1 MAKKTEISIEEYL
14 QNNLQAMLLSE
25 FGKRHFDN
33 AKLPDCYKT
42 ALNPT
47 KKFRPYQEECLKYFD
62 AYMDNE
68 LDFKEA
74 QPHLLFHMATG
85 SGKTLIM
92 AALIIYLYD
101 RGYRNFLF
109 FVDNS
114 NIIEKTKDNL
124 LNVTSGKYLFA
135 NDIILHGKRVEIKS
149 VDNFQ
154 DSDLDCINLCIT
166 TVQALH
172 NDMNNPKEGALTYED
187 FANLNVVLI
196 ADEAHHINAA
206 TKRGKNNAQ
215 KELSGEGFDAADD
228 WETTVMQIFKSGFS
242 NKLPNM
248 LLEFTATEDFYNPAI
263 ADKYRNKV
271 IYDYPLKK
279 FRQDKFSKDI
289 DTVQADLDEM
299 GRVLQAVILSQYR
312 RKLFASLNQDI
323 KPVVM
328 LKSKKIEDNKRFLHE
343 FIKAI
348 SSLKTAD
355 LEAVRPTTNNVISDA
370 FNYFESHGITLENLV
385 LEIRED
391 FKEDNLLLVDGNN
404 ITPEKQKHLNSL
416 ESKDNE
422 YRVVFA
428 VDMLNEGWDV
438 LNLFDIVRLYQTR
451 DSGKGKIGKTTNQ
464 EAQLIGRGAR
474 YMPFKI
480 NGMEGM
486 ENVRKFDNQPDN
498 PLRML
503 ETLHYHCVQDPKYI
517 SDIRNALV
525 QSGIISDNRKRV
537 VERLKDSFKESYLY
551 KHGYVFVNEQV
562 PYIKNENITEFSD
575 EILNMEFKVRLN
587 TGVTTSNHL
596 FGKGNEE
603 VSAPNSRMMN
613 LMELSEHV
621 VRTAINQFE
630 EYRFDKLHARLPSL
644 ASIKDFIES
653 TGYLSGLRVSV
664 YGNSER
670 LANLTQIDKLYIAH
684 EVLRQLEPMIAKGG
698 IGYYGSKVFRP
709 IDIKSIFTDNQLT
722 FDAESSN
729 GDKEF
734 GKSMKTESKTEYRL
748 NLEEISWY
756 GYDDNYGTSEEKSLI
771 LYIRSIFD
779 RLKEKYVE
787 DAIYLL
793 RNEKKLKLYTF
804 EDGRAYEP
812 DFVLFLRR
820 KGSDV
825 VFDNVQIFIEPKGK
839 HLRKN
844 DDWKEKAL
852 EQIHQ
857 EADLLNFRTATDEF
871 EIWGMPFYGEDL
883 KVKFDEELSKAIL
896 GNR

>member
-1 MAKKTEISIEEYL
+1 MAKKAEISIEEYL

-33 AKLPDCYKT
+33 AKLPDCFDT
-42 ALNPT
+42 TLNPT

-68 LDFKEA
+68 MDFKEA

-92 AALIIYLYD
+92 AAIIIYLFEK
-101 RGYRNFLF
+101 GYRNFLF
-109 FVDNS
+109 FVDNG

-124 LNVTSGKYLFA
+124 LNVTSDKYQFA
-135 NDIILHGKRVEIKS
+135 NDIILHGKRVEVKA

-154 DSDLDCINLCIT
+154 DSAPDCINLCVT
-166 TVQALH
+166 TVQGLH
-172 NDMNNPKEGALTYED
+172 GDMNNPKEDALTYED

-206 TKRGKNNAQ
+206 TKRGKTSAQ
-215 KELSGEGFDAADD
+215 KEFEGDGYDAADD
-228 WETTVMQIFKSGFS
+228 WETTVMRIFKSGLG
-242 NKLPNM
+242 NKMPNM

-263 ADKYRNKV
+263 ADKYKNKV

-279 FRQDKFSKDI
+279 FREEKFSKDI

-299 GRVLQAVILSQYR
+299 GRVLQAVVLSQYR
-312 RKLFASLNQDI
+312 RKLFSSINQNI

-328 LKSKKIEDNKRFLHE
+328 LKSKTIPNNKRILNE
-343 FIKAI
+343 FIQTI
-348 SSLKTAD
+348 NSLTIAD
-355 LEAVRPTTNNVISDA
+355 LEAVRPTTHNAVSEA
-370 FNYFESHGITLENLV
+370 FDYFEQHGITLENLV
-385 LEIRED
+385 LEIKED

-416 ESKDNE
+416 ESQDNE

-451 DSGKGKIGKTTNQ
+451 DSGKGTVGKTTNQ

-474 YMPFKI
+474 YMPFKVD
-480 NGMEGM
+480 GMDGM
-486 ENVRKFDNQPDN
+486 ENVRKFDSQPDN

-517 SDIRNALV
+517 SDIRNALA
-525 QSGIISDNRKRV
+525 QSGIIPDKRKRV
-537 VERLKDSFKESYLY
+537 VERLKDSFKESHLY

-562 PYIKNENITEFSD
+562 PYIRNENITEFSE
-575 EILNMEFKVRLN
+575 EILTTEFKVRLN
-587 TGVTTSNHL
+587 SGVTTSSRL
-596 FGKGNEE
+596 FGKGNEGF
-603 VSAPNSRMMN
+603 SASDSRMMN
-613 LMELSEHV
+613 LIELGEHV
-621 VRTAINQFE
+621 VRTALNHFE
-630 EYRFDKLHARLPSL
+630 EYRFDKLHTRLPKL
-644 ASIKDFIES
+644 ASIKDFIEN
-653 TGYLSGLRVSV
+653 TGFLSGIKVSV
-664 YGNSER
+664 YGTSKR
-670 LANLTQIDKLYIAH
+670 LANLTQRDKLYIAR

-698 IGYYGSKVFRP
+698 IGYYGSKIFRP
-709 IDIKSIFTDNQLT
+709 IDIRSIFTDNQLT

-734 GKSMKTESKTEYRL
+734 GKSMKTESKPEYRL

-756 GYDDNYGTSEEKSLI
+756 GYEDNYGTSEEKSLI

-779 RLKEKYVE
+779 RLKEKYSE

-793 RNEKKLKLYTF
+793 RNEKKLKLYAF
-804 EDGRAYEP
+804 ADGRAYEP
-812 DFVLFLRR
+812 DFVLFLR
-820 KGSDV
+820 KKENDG
-825 VFDNVQIFIEPKGK
+825 VFDNVQIFIEPKGR
-839 HLRKN
+839 HLRQN
-844 DDWKEKAL
+844 DGWKEKAL
-852 EQIHQ
+852 EQIHHK
-857 EADLLNFRTATDEF
+857 ADLLNFRTTTDEF

-883 KVKFDEELSKAIL
+883 KVKFDEELSNAIL
-896 GNR
+896 GNV

>member
-1 MAKKTEISIEEYL
+1 MAKKTEISIDEYL

-33 AKLPDCYKT
+33 AKLSDCFET
-42 ALNPT
+42 TLNPT
-47 KKFRPYQEECLKYFD
+47 KKFRSYQEECLKYFD

-92 AALIIYLYD
+92 AAIIIYLYD

-109 FVDNS
+109 FVDNG

-124 LNVTSGKYLFA
+124 LNVASDKYLFA
-135 NDIILHGKRVEIKS
+135 YDITLHGKRVEVKA

-154 DSDLDCINLCIT
+154 DSDPDCINLCIT
-166 TVQALH
+166 TIQALH

-206 TKRGKNNAQ
+206 TKSGKNNVQ
-215 KELSGEGFDAADD
+215 KELSGEGFDVADD
-228 WETTVMQIFKSGFS
+228 WETTVMRIFKSGIG
-242 NKLPNM
+242 NKMPNM
-248 LLEFTATEDFYNPAI
+248 LLEFTATEDFYNPLI

-279 FRQDKFSKDI
+279 FREDKFSKDI
-289 DTVQADLDEM
+289 DTVQADFDEM
-299 GRVLQAVILSQYR
+299 GRVLQAVVLSQYR
-312 RKLFASLNQDI
+312 RKLFSSINQNI

-328 LKSKKIEDNKRFLHE
+328 LKSKTIADNKHFHNE
-343 FIKAI
+343 FIEAI
-348 SSLKTAD
+348 NSLTIAD
-355 LEAVRPTTNNVISDA
+355 LEVLKPTTRNAVSEA
-370 FNYFESHGITLENLV
+370 FDYFESHGITFENLV
-385 LEIRED
+385 LEIKED

-404 ITPEKQKHLNSL
+404 ITNEKQKYLNSL
-416 ESKDNE
+416 ESQDNE

-451 DSGKGKIGKTTNQ
+451 DSGKGKIGKTTNK

-480 NGMEGM
+480 DGMEGM

-537 VERLKDSFKESYLY
+537 VERLKGSFKESHLY
-551 KHGYVFVNEQV
+551 KHGYVFVNEQI
-562 PYIKNENITEFSD
+562 PYIKNEYITEFSE
-575 EILNMEFKVRLN
+575 EILNTEFKVRLN

-596 FGKGNEE
+596 FGKGNED

-613 LMELSEHV
+613 LMELGEHV

-630 EYRFDKLHARLPSL
+630 EYRFDKLHARLPKL
-644 ASIKDFIES
+644 ASTKDFIES
-653 TGYLSGLRVSV
+653 TGFLSGLKVRI

-670 LANLTQIDKLYIAH
+670 FSNLTQSDKLYIAH

-698 IGYYGSKVFRP
+698 IGYYGSKIFRP
-709 IDIKSIFTDNQLT
+709 IEIKSIFTDNQLT
-722 FDAESSN
+722 FDAENSN

-779 RLKEKYVE
+779 KLKEKYAE

-793 RNEKKLKLYTF
+793 RNEKKLKLYAF

-820 KGSDV
+820 KESDG
-825 VFDNVQIFIEPKGK
+825 VFDNIQIFIEPKGR

-852 EQIHQ
+852 KQIHH
-857 EADLLNFRTATDEF
+857 EADLLNFRTTTDDF

-896 GNR
+896 GNG